1 MAAEAK
7 ATTSPQAGQRSL
19 AEVLRVV
26 LGPVGQM
33 LLFVIGS
40 AIALSLLV
48 TLLALA
54 QIGARPDLLVRTW
67 TILPQVLIDGL
78 VRGFLFASIALG
90 YTMVY
95 GVLEFI
101 NFAHGRSSWWGA
113 WLARLW
119 AWPSPRPDSSGPCLV
134 CCSCC

>member
-19 AEVLRVV
+19 TEVLRMV

-78 VRGFLFASIALG
+78 VRGFRFASIALG
-90 YTMVY
+90 YTM
-95 GVLEFI
+95 G
-101 NFAHGRSSWWGA
+101 
-113 WLARLW
+113 
-119 AWPSPRPDSSGPCLV
+119 
-134 CCSCC
+134 